1 MNKLEVDSIQLS
13 FDGRKILSNIYLQC
27 KTGDIIGILGR
38 NGSGKSSLL
47 KVIFGSLKAE
57 NQFVRY
63 NGVFQ
68 KQLFKSPNAIH
79 FVTQDGS
86 LMNYLSFSDLVRI
99 FELKSKLD
107 YILEIEEIRK
117 HKDHKLSELST
128 GVRRL
133 VEIMVFL
140 FSNSA
145 FTILDEPFSG
155 LSPALIEKLIPHIQ
169 NQSRKKGI
177 ILTDHRYQDVW
188 EVATK
193 KLVLH
198 EGNIKEIFELGELES
213 YGYIS
218 VQT

>member
-13 FDGRKILSNIYLQC
+13 FDGRKILSNIYLHC
-27 KTGDIIGILGR
+27 KTGDVVGILGR
-38 NGSGKSSLL
+38 NGCGKSSLL
-47 KVIFGSLKAE
+47 KVIFGSLRAE

-63 NGVFQ
+63 NGMFQ
-68 KQLFKSPNAIH
+68 KQLFKCPNAIH

-99 FELKSKLD
+99 FELKPKLNH
-107 YILEIEEIRK
+107 ILEIEEIQK
-117 HKDHKLSELST
+117 HKDLRLSELST

-140 FSNSA
+140 YSNSA

-155 LSPALIEKLIPHIQ
+155 LSPTLIEKLIPHIQ

-193 KLVLH
+193 KLVLY